1 MRQDLTGV
9 AYLCSLMSGVLP
21 GKTQRLWMSQ
31 WLGAGVIWRHL
42 YPRLIV
48 WCWLLSGTS
57 AGLSAQTP
65 TYGLSTWTSVGFLKL
80 ACSWDAR
87 ESVQEGKAQGMLFLQ
102 SSLRSYTASG
112 LPWVVQWLGL
122 HASTAW
128 GIGLVTGWGTKIPHA
143 PQGMAI
149 NK

>member
-1 MRQDLTGV
+1 M

-21 GKTQRLWMSQ
+21 GKIQRLWMSQ

-42 YPRLIV
+42 YSHLVVR
-48 WCWLLSGTS
+48 CWLLSGTS

-65 TYGLSTWTSVGFLKL
+65 THGLSMWTGVGFLKL
-80 ACSWDAR
+80 ACSCDAR
-87 ESVQEGKAQGMLFLQ
+87 ESVQEGKAQCMLFSQ
-102 SSLRSYTASG
+102 SSLRSYRASG
-112 LPWVVQWLGL
+112 LPWLSSDEDSTLPLHGAQVRSLVVELRS
-122 HASTAW
+122 HM
-128 GIGLVTGWGTKIPHA
+128 